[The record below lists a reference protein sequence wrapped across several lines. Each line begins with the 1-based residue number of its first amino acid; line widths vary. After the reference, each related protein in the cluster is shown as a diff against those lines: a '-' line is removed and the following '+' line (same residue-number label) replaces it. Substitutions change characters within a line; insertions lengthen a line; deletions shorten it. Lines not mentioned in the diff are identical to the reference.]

1 MISPLS
7 QVARFILLVF
17 FLQMGCVSGV
27 RAQADAEEKLAHA
40 YYLDGTYEKAIPIY
54 ERLHKKSPLDFE
66 VLKRLT
72 DSYVKTGAGDEALVA
87 LRKAQRKDP
96 RAVVVALESQVLAQ
110 LGKTQEADS
119 RMKDAIAACRNEAEY
134 RMLGS
139 YLLANQQYEAAE
151 ATYVAAS
158 GAAGVA
164 DRFALELSY
173 VYRYKNDYLAATKA
187 LIDYYR
193 AQPEQASMV
202 RSQLLGMAETA
213 AYQKDIETGIIQ
225 RMAKLPEDRQLPEWL
240 YDFYVQTEHYEA
252 ALRQARALDRQL
264 QEQGKRLYELGVILQ
279 QNEQYLLSN
288 EAFATITTAQRQNPY
303 YVQAL
308 GEQAKNLELIAFASK
323 PLDTTALRKAVQ
335 NYDALLLRYGRN
347 PQMRELLYRK
357 ARLCA
362 FYLQEPEV
370 ALQELA
376 VIEQLPIAPS
386 DKATARL
393 LLGDVLL
400 LQGERL
406 KAEIQYKK
414 VLEDFKEDQVGAQA
428 RYRQARLQYF
438 TGRFADAQ
446 AYLKVLKERPEN
458 DIANDAIRLYLTI
471 QDNTGL
477 DTGTVALEQ
486 FAQAELLAYQ
496 HQDAAA
502 LQLLDSIL
510 LGFPGHALED
520 DIYFTKSSIY
530 LNMGK
535 LEEAIRYLDRLLQQ
549 FPQSVRADEALFTKA
564 DLYQFQLK
572 DAETARKL
580 YLDLLVQYP
589 ASLYKVEARK
599 RIRAMPGNP

>member
-1 MISPLS
+1 
-7 QVARFILLVF
+7 
-17 FLQMGCVSGV
+17 
-27 RAQADAEEKLAHA
+27 
-40 YYLDGTYEKAIPIY
+40 
-54 ERLHKKSPLDFE
+54 
-66 VLKRLT
+66 
-72 DSYVKTGAGDEALVA
+72 
-87 LRKAQRKDP
+87 
-96 RAVVVALESQVLAQ
+96 
-110 LGKTQEADS
+110 
-119 RMKDAIAACRNEAEY
+119 
-134 RMLGS
+134 
-139 YLLANQQYEAAE
+139 
-151 ATYVAAS
+151 
-158 GAAGVA
+158 
-164 DRFALELSY
+164 
-173 VYRYKNDYLAATKA
+173 
-187 LIDYYR
+187 
-193 AQPEQASMV
+193 
-202 RSQLLGMAETA
+202 
-213 AYQKDIETGIIQ
+213 
-225 RMAKLPEDRQLPEWL
+225 
-240 YDFYVQTEHYEA
+240 
-252 ALRQARALDRQL
+252 
-264 QEQGKRLYELGVILQ
+264 
-279 QNEQYLLSN
+279 
-288 EAFATITTAQRQNPY
+288 
-303 YVQAL
+303 
-308 GEQAKNLELIAFASK
+308 
-323 PLDTTALRKAVQ
+323 
-335 NYDALLLRYGRN
+335 
-347 PQMRELLYRK
+347 
-357 ARLCA
+357 
-362 FYLQEPEV
+362 
-370 ALQELA
+370 
-376 VIEQLPIAPS
+376 
-386 DKATARL
+386 
-393 LLGDVLL
+393 
-400 LQGERL
+400 
-406 KAEIQYKK
+406 
-414 VLEDFKEDQVGAQA
+414 A